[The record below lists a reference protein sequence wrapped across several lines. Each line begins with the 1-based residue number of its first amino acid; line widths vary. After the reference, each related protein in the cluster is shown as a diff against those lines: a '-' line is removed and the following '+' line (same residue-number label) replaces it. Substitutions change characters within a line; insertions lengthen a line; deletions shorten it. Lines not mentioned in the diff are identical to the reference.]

1 MQTREA
7 IRYGQEC
14 MRYFRSALAILIAA
28 FFIAACSSERQRP
41 AGLFNVDSVIKVQVI
56 NLLAQEATIQKT
68 ARLNGKETTSSV
80 APRDTVEWEH
90 ELSIF
95 LGLDVLNKPINKEQY
110 ISKTEPD
117 PETEL
122 MVKSFS
128 TTKKEL
134 PVKYLRVYY
143 DQDLSNIQKIEASYH
158 ETNTLYKSARLL
170 TMDFAEVDNVHLLSS
185 YRITGGQK
193 MFLDDS
199 VEYEIAA
206 TIGLK

>member
-1 MQTREA
+1 MQTKKA
-7 IRYGQEC
+7 IGHVPEC
-14 MRYFRSALAILIAA
+14 MKYFRSAWMFLLAA

-41 AGLFNVDSVIKVQVI
+41 AGLFNVDSVIEVQVI

-68 ARLNGKETTSSV
+68 AKLNGKETSSTV

-110 ISKTEPD
+110 KATTEAD
-117 PETEL
+117 PETGM

-128 TTKKEL
+128 TEKKEL
-134 PVKYLRVYY
+134 PVKFLKVYY
-143 DQDLSNIQKIEASYH
+143 DQGLSNIQKIEASFR

-170 TMDFAEVDNVHLLSS
+170 TMDFARVNDVHLLSS
-185 YRITGGQK
+185 YRIIGGQK